1 VNQTSS
7 LVAFFLL
14 LSGLLLV
21 AQPKAH
27 DPGVVVIH
35 PESTK
40 GPLDNPLKGYC
51 VYTNAGRIY
60 RPYSMV
66 FLYVSWKKLE
76 PIEGQYAFD
85 EWEKVAW
92 VHKAAVGK
100 HVVLRVYA
108 DYPGKSSG
116 VPDWLLDKGVTRKP
130 YRNHGGGLSP
140 DYDHPATV
148 SALEK
153 LIAAMGKRYNDHPR
167 VAFIQLGLLG
177 FWGEWHTYPR
187 DELFASEKTQKRVL
201 DAYRKA
207 FPNKQLMARYAD
219 GLPGRY
225 PSMGFHDDMFPEDTD
240 NGKDWSFLARMR
252 RANRIETWKTAII
265 GGEMVPHAA
274 RKWLGKKW
282 TVTLE
287 MLKRSHFTWVGPYG
301 PALQGKASQE
311 FVENSDKLVRQMG
324 YQYRLKEIRY
334 PQVVGS
340 GRSCRILIQGVNDG
354 VAPFYYPWPVKLA
367 WMNNQGKVISS
378 TSLKDDIR
386 EWLPGG
392 FSIDGELPTPAGPG
406 IYRLALGI
414 EDPWTQNPS
423 IRFANELPVS
433 NGWTILGEVEVG
445 SGRK

>member
-1 VNQTSS
+1 MNRTHSVAALFLS
-7 LVAFFLL
+7 LT
-14 LSGLLLV
+14 GLLLD
-21 AQPKAH
+21 AQPKVQ
-27 DPGVVVIH
+27 DPGVVVIR
-35 PESTK
+35 PELST

-51 VYTNAGRIY
+51 VYTDAGRIY

-66 FLYVSWKKLE
+66 FLYVSWKELE
-76 PIEGQYAFD
+76 PTEGQYAFD
-85 EWEKVAW
+85 EWEKAAW
-92 VHKAAVGK
+92 AHKAAVGK

-116 VPDWLLDKGVTRKP
+116 VPDWLLKKGVTRKP
-130 YRNHGGGLSP
+130 YRNYGGGLSP

-153 LIAAMGKRYNDHPR
+153 LIAAMGKRYNDNPR

-187 DELFASEKTQKRVL
+187 DELFASEKTQGKVL

-207 FPNKQLMARYAD
+207 FPDKQLMARYAD

-225 PSMGFHDDMFPEDTD
+225 PLMGFHDDMFPEDTD
-240 NGKDWSFLARMR
+240 NGKDWSFLARLR
-252 RANRIETWKTAII
+252 RAKRIETWKRTII
-265 GGEMVPHAA
+265 GGEMVPNAA

-282 TVTLE
+282 NVTLD

-311 FVENSDKLVRQMG
+311 FIENSDELVRRMG

-334 PQVVGS
+334 PRVVGS
-340 GRSCRILIQGVNDG
+340 GRSFKVLIQGVNDG
-354 VAPFYYPWPVKLA
+354 VAPFYYPRPVKLA
-367 WMNNQGKVISS
+367 WMDDQGQVILSS
-378 TSLKDDIR
+378 SLKDDIR
-386 EWLPGG
+386 GWLPGE
-392 FSIDGELPTPAGPG
+392 FAIDGELPTPAGAG
-406 IYRLALGI
+406 IYRLTLGI
-414 EDPWTQNPS
+414 EDPWTQTPG
-423 IRFANELPVS
+423 IRFANKLPVS
-433 NGWTILGEVEVG
+433 MGWTILGEVEVV